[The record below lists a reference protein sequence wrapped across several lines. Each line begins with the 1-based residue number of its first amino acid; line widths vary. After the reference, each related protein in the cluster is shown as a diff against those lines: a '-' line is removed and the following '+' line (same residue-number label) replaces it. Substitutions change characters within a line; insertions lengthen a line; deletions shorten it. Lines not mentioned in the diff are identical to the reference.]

1 LEQAK
6 KSYKL
11 SDKKLNT
18 SVIIALI
25 RKEFILELRRKSVI
39 AGLGLY
45 LFSLIFIC
53 YLTFNLREN
62 SISPAT
68 WSALFWLTILFSV
81 VNSVAKSFI
90 GEKKGAFIYLYT
102 VASPQ
107 QIIIAKILYNI
118 VLCWAISLVG
128 YGLFSVFIFNPVQ
141 DQALFF
147 LVLLLTAIGFST
159 SLSLI
164 SGIAAKANN
173 SNVLMA
179 VLSFPVVISILLM
192 AIRATKNA
200 LDGLDRAVSS
210 DELVNLV
217 AINCIAGALGYI
229 LFPYIWRS

>member
-1 LEQAK
+1 LEQEQ

-11 SDKKLNT
+11 LTKKLGK

-62 SISPAT
+62 AISPST

-118 VLCWAISLVG
+118 VLCWAISMVG

-141 DQALFF
+141 DHAIFFTVLF
-147 LVLLLTAIGFST
+147 LTAIGFST

-192 AIRATKNA
+192 AIRATKNS
-200 LDGLDRAVSS
+200 LDGLDRTASA
-210 DELVNLV
+210 DELLNLV

>member
-1 LEQAK
+1 M
-6 KSYKL
+6 SII
-11 SDKKLNT
+11 
-18 SVIIALI
+18 VIIELI
-25 RKEFILELRRKSVI
+25 KKEFILELRRKSVL

-45 LFSLIFIC
+45 LLSLIFIC
-53 YLTFNLREN
+53 YLTFNLKQN
-62 SISPAT
+62 VISPAT

-81 VNSVAKSFI
+81 VNSVAKGFV
-90 GEKKGAFIYLYT
+90 GEKKGVFIYLYT

-107 QIIIAKILYNI
+107 EIIIAKVLYNS
-118 VLCWAISLVG
+118 VLSFVITVAG
-128 YGLFSVFIFNPVQ
+128 YVLFSVFIFNPVQ
-141 DQALFF
+141 DVALFII
-147 LVLLLTAIGFST
+147 VLLLSSIGLAA

-192 AIRATKNA
+192 AVRATRSA
-200 LDGLDRAVSS
+200 IDGIDRSASS
-210 DELVNLV
+210 DELLNLV

>member
-1 LEQAK
+1 M
-6 KSYKL
+6 
-11 SDKKLNT
+11 NT
-18 SVIIALI
+18 RIIIQLL

-53 YLTFNLREN
+53 YLTFNLKEN
-62 SISPAT
+62 VISPYT

-90 GEKKGAFIYLYT
+90 GEKKGVFIYLYT

-107 QIIIAKILYNI
+107 QIIISKIIYNTL
-118 VLCWAISLVG
+118 LCWLISVAG
-128 YGLFSVFIFNPVQ
+128 YMLFSVFIFNPVQ
-141 DQALFF
+141 DSVVFMA
-147 LVLLLTAIGFST
+147 VLLLASIGFST

-164 SGIAAKANN
+164 SGIASKANN

-192 AIRATKNA
+192 AVRATKNA
-200 LDGLDRAVSS
+200 LDGIDRAAST
-210 DELVNLV
+210 DELLNLL

>member
-1 LEQAK
+1 M
-6 KSYKL
+6 
-11 SDKKLNT
+11 DT
-18 SVIIALI
+18 RIILQLL

-53 YLTFNLREN
+53 YLTFNLKEN
-62 SISPAT
+62 VISPYT

-90 GEKKGAFIYLYT
+90 GEKKGVFIYLYT

-107 QIIIAKILYNI
+107 QIIISKIIYNI
-118 VLCWAISLVG
+118 LLCWLISIAG
-128 YGLFSVFIFNPVQ
+128 YILFSIFIFNPVQ
-141 DQALFF
+141 DHLIF
-147 LVLLLTAIGFST
+147 LSVLLLASIGFST

-164 SGIAAKANN
+164 SGIASKANN

-192 AIRATKNA
+192 AVRATKNA
-200 LDGLDRAVSS
+200 LDGLDRAAST
-210 DELVNLV
+210 DELLNLL

>member
-1 LEQAK
+1 LCNPFFPV
-6 KSYKL
+6 
-11 SDKKLNT
+11 LNR
-18 SVIIALI
+18 IIVQLLK
-25 RKEFILELRRKSVI
+25 KEFILELRRKSVI

-53 YLTFNLREN
+53 YLTFNLKQN

-90 GEKKGAFIYLYT
+90 GEKKGVFIYLYT
-102 VASPQ
+102 IASPQ
-107 QIIIAKILYNI
+107 QVILSKILYNTL
-118 VLCWAISLVG
+118 LCWLLSLTG
-128 YGLFSVFIFNPVQ
+128 YLLFSVFIFNPVQ
-141 DQALFF
+141 DQLTFF
-147 LVLLLTAIGFST
+147 LVLLLASVGFST

-192 AIRATKNA
+192 AVRATKNA
-200 LDGLDRAVSS
+200 LDGLEFSASS
-210 DELVNLV
+210 DELLNLL
-217 AINCIAGALGYI
+217 AINCISGALGYI

>member
-1 LEQAK
+1 M
-6 KSYKL
+6 
-11 SDKKLNT
+11 NT
-18 SVIIALI
+18 SVIIELI

-53 YLTFNLREN
+53 YLTFNLKQN
-62 SISPAT
+62 TISPYT
-68 WSALFWLTILFSV
+68 WSALFWLTMLFSV

-90 GEKKGAFIYLYT
+90 GEKKGIFIYLYT

-107 QIIIAKILYNI
+107 DIIVSKIVYNI
-118 VLCWAISLVG
+118 LLCWVITLAG

-141 DQALFF
+141 DQLIFFSVLF
-147 LVLLLTAIGFST
+147 LTAVGFST

-192 AIRATKNA
+192 AVRATKNA
-200 LDGLDRAVSS
+200 LDGIDRAAST
-210 DELVNLV
+210 DELLNLV